1 MGDADGTCHLV
12 DVLPTRSTG
21 ADEGNDFQIFVRN
34 GQSVVFK
41 FWSDIKCRKAGLS
54 LSFCIERTHA
64 RQAVRATLAVH
75 VAVDERTAEAIHHF
89 GKPNFTAGKSVHF
102 FHFEAHGVPP
112 VQVHALQHFGPIVGL
127 GAANASLN
135 GDEAVAMVVL
145 LREQTLRLHF
155 VHVRN
160 HLVD

>member
-1 MGDADGTCHLV
+1 M
-12 DVLPTRSTG
+12 
-21 ADEGNDFQIFVRN
+21 
-34 GQSVVFK
+34 
-41 FWSDIKCRKAGLS
+41 
-54 LSFCIERTHA
+54 
-64 RQAVRATLAVH
+64 
-75 VAVDERTAEAIHHF
+75 
-89 GKPNFTAGKSVHF
+89 HF
-102 FHFEAHGVPP
+102 FNFEAHVVPP
-112 VQVHALQHFGPIVGL
+112 VQIHALQHFGPIIGL